1 VEERIHHRTEPRGGS
16 RSRRVLTVIGTRP
29 EAIKLAPVILALKG
43 SDRIVSRVC
52 VTSQHPVL
60 AGQALEQFAIVPD
73 IELALAGDGQTLSGV
88 TARVLEGI
96 EPVIVAERPDF
107 VIVEGDTS
115 TVLAATIA
123 AFHARV
129 PVAHVE
135 AGLRTH
141 DLAHP
146 FPEEANRRIVTTL
159 ASLHLAPTE
168 HARRNLVAEGVRPD
182 DVVVTGNPGLDA
194 LRIVSAESADAVAA
208 PPGDD
213 RALVLVTV
221 HRRESFGSGLDR
233 ICRAVARIARARP
246 NDLRIVLPV
255 HPNPAVEGPVFK
267 MLGHIENVTLVA
279 PMPYRELIDIL
290 GRCTLVL
297 TDSGGLQEEGP
308 ALGKPVL
315 VMRETTERPEAV
327 EAGASLVIG
336 RDTRR
341 IVEETLALL
350 DDPARYAAMAV
361 PRPIFGDGQAAPR
374 IVEALL
380 R

>member
-1 VEERIHHRTEPRGGS
+1 M
-16 RSRRVLTVIGTRP
+16 LTVIGTRP

-73 IELALAGDGQTLSGV
+73 IVLELAGDGQTLSTV

-115 TVLAATIA
+115 TVLAATMA

-168 HARRNLVAEGVRPD
+168 HARRNLLAEGVRSAD
-182 DVVVTGNPGLDA
+182 IVVTGNPGIDA
-194 LRIVSAESADAVAA
+194 LRIVRADARVVDAV
-208 PPGDD
+208 PGDD
-213 RALVLVTV
+213 RALILVTV
-221 HRRESFGSGLDR
+221 HRRESFGSGLDL
-233 ICRAVARIARARP
+233 
-246 NDLRIVLPV
+246 DLP
-255 HPNPAVEGPVFK
+255 
-267 MLGHIENVTLVA
+267 
-279 PMPYRELIDIL
+279 
-290 GRCTLVL
+290 
-297 TDSGGLQEEGP
+297 S
-308 ALGKPVL
+308 
-315 VMRETTERPEAV
+315 
-327 EAGASLVIG
+327 
-336 RDTRR
+336 
-341 IVEETLALL
+341 
-350 DDPARYAAMAV
+350 
-361 PRPIFGDGQAAPR
+361 PRPHRASPAS
-374 IVEALL
+374 
-380 R
+380 